1 MSSTVVK
8 SDTEW
13 KAELDDMAFCV
24 LREHATERPG
34 TSPLLHEHRNGTFVC
49 KACSTPLYPSTTKFE
64 SGSGWPSFWD
74 PLPNAVETTVD
85 KTHGMVRTEVHCA
98 TCKGHLG
105 HDFDDGPAP
114 TRLRYCMN
122 GAAMRFVP
130 SE

>member
-1 MSSTVVK
+1 MSSTIVK

-49 KACSTPLYPSTTKFE
+49 KACATPLYPSTTKFE

-74 PLPNAVETTVD
+74 PLPNAVETTVVF
-85 KTHGMVRTEVHCA
+85 VRQ
-98 TCKGHLG
+98 
-105 HDFDDGPAP
+105 
-114 TRLRYCMN
+114 LR
-122 GAAMRFVP
+122 RFVNP
-130 SE
+130 SFFPWLPFTTTWTPPVAYWCGCTKAA